1 MLIVIWT
8 PLSILSQNI
17 VITPSQQKRIDS
29 IFTAERIIDISK
41 GLSNEKVQDSVIKVR
56 DIQISELEN
65 KIELL
70 KSEYTKTL
78 VEIAKQ
84 NAIAKGSSSKIGS
97 ITDSEKRSNSF
108 KWFNF
113 HLYGNVEVPR
123 FEFQRTSVS
132 LELMYQINKIE
143 VGIMPELAPNHKDG
157 DYSLNYQLK
166 VRYKFF

>member
-1 MLIVIWT
+1 MLCGY
-8 PLSILSQNI
+8 SQHTD
-17 VITPSQQKRIDS
+17 ITPSQQRQIDS

-41 GLSNEKVQDSVIKVR
+41 GLSNEKAQDSVIKVR

-70 KSEYTKTL
+70 KAEYTKTL
-78 VEIAKQ
+78 VEIARQ
-84 NAIAKGSSSKIGS
+84 NSIAKVSSGKIDS
-97 ITDSEKRSNSF
+97 ISDGKEQKNSF

-143 VGIMPELAPNHKDG
+143 IGIMPELSPNYKDD
-157 DYSLNYQLK
+157 DYSLNYQFK